1 MWEKI
6 KTWWKNPK
14 TKIGRAEIELEQRL
28 QSLEKHID
36 EAYEARNAWLQ
47 RAEEAEKEL
56 AVFRTMEAEDE
67 ARRSGKEPWVEIRS
81 ADTNDAR
88 GLRIELD
95 WNTAFVEYLKENGIK
110 GKIEEEVVQKWLA
123 MLYQDLIEKLES
135 KIIDEKD
142 KPQINDFE

>member
-36 EAYEARNAWLQ
+36 EAYEARNAWLR